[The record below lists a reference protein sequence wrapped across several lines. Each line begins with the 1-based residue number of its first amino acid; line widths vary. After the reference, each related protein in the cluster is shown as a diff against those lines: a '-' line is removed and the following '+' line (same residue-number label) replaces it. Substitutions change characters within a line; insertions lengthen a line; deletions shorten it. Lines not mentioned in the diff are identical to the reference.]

1 MQEISLH
8 WLNSLRKQLKV
19 CIQMPVY
26 DLQLSELIHTNHWEK
41 THSFIQQIFMLW
53 ILYARFCIKVHSDKQ
68 EQHYLCSPVTS
79 KIKICVYIY
88 IYMYMVFWIYIP
100 EYMCMCLCF
109 FCILNIYISF
119 VFEYIY
125 SRIWH
130 KRNSLQI
137 LILLLQKISV
147 SPSCIKT
154 NHCFYKGSKNNFY
167 SLISFSYTLD
177 KYSRSMLRDIR

>member
-88 IYMYMVFWIYIP
+88 IYVYG
-100 EYMCMCLCF
+100 
-109 FCILNIYISF
+109 ILNIYSRIYVYVF
-119 VFEYIY
+119 MFLLYFEYIY
-125 SRIWH
+125 FFCIWIYIFQ
-130 KRNSLQI
+130 NMA
-137 LILLLQKISV
+137 QKEF
-147 SPSCIKT
+147 PP
-154 NHCFYKGSKNNFY
+154 N
-167 SLISFSYTLD
+167 SYTTVAENISKSLMH
-177 KYSRSMLRDIR
+177 KNKPLFLQR